1 MAGRTSSPGQSV
13 TSRVLSILAVF
24 EQSASPRSLSEIC
37 AESGLPQSTV
47 RRLLGELEEWGA
59 VQRDTRGR
67 NQIGL
72 RLWELG

>member
-1 MAGRTSSPGQSV
+1 MPHPA
-13 TSRVLSILAVF
+13 A
-24 EQSASPRSLSEIC
+24 PRSLSEIC

-59 VQRDTRGR
+59 VQRDARGR